1 MTAIPQENGLA
12 PVVRKVDSATHQIN
26 LYPVKNAVGFPNI
39 YPLDSDLTGG

>member
-26 LYPVKNAVGFPNI
+26 LYPVENAIGFPNI
-39 YPLDSDLTGG
+39 YTLDSDLSAG